1 MKKNKNNKGFSGLEF
16 LTVACLCGVFSC
28 VILSIAFSTANQEKI
43 KTMRYKAQT
52 FKNNA
57 ESYAMITHID
67 KDTIFL
73 WDLLDKEISGDIT
86 SPFSKSNNCDI
97 YNSYVDIVDNKSIVT
112 LKCDDYLIYQS
123 DLTKDKVIIY
133 SVSNWQST
141 YPDTKDIID
150 KDTLY
155 NYEKDGKEML
165 EKAVSE
171 KLFLKQ
177 FNEKEK
183 TEYKNIYEIKKKNIR
198 IYGKTAYRTRKAI
211 LELSN

>member
-43 KTMRYKAQT
+43 KTMRYKAQM
-52 FKNNA
+52 FKKNA
-57 ESYAMITHID
+57 ESYALITHID

-73 WDLLDKEISGDIT
+73 WDLIDKEIAKDIT
-86 SPFSKSNNCDI
+86 SPFSKNNNCDI
-97 YNSYVDIVDNKSIVT
+97 YNSYVRLEDNQSTVT
-112 LKCDDYLIYQS
+112 LKCDDYIIYQS
-123 DLTKDKVIIY
+123 DLSKDKIKIY
-133 SVSNWQST
+133 SVSNWQSS
-141 YPDTKDIID
+141 YPNTKDIID
-150 KDTLY
+150 KETLY

-165 EKAVSE
+165 EESVTE
-171 KLFLKQ
+171 QLFLKQ
-177 FNEKEK
+177 YNALEK
-183 TEYKNIYEIKKKNIR
+183 TEYKSIYEINKENIR

>member
-43 KTMRYKAQT
+43 KTMCYKAQT

-73 WDLLDKEISGDIT
+73 WDLIDKEISGDIA

-141 YPDTKDIID
+141 YPNTKDIID